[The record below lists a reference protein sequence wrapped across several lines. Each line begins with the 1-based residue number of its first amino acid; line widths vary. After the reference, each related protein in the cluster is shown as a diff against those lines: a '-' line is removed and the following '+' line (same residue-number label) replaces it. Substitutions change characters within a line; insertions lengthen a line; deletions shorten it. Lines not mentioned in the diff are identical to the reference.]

1 MVMVVTNVFEYL
13 LYARHVFFFHGS
25 SIAIL
30 QMSVTGLR
38 MINFRKVSQLVSN
51 EARI

>member
-1 MVMVVTNVFEYL
+1 MQG
-13 LYARHVFFFHGS
+13 RFFIFHGS

-38 MINFRKVSQLVSN
+38 VINFCKVSQLVSN